1 MCYGYLI
8 TYWQFK
14 ASVEVNWTSCTNFIT
29 PCNRLN
35 QCKSWVLNA
44 FLSWDL
50 HNWHINMHE
59 VNWKWQKEVGK
70 MFMSVQIRHLQGE
83 HLSTASPGWWPHQ
96 TCLETDRAAAVSD
109 AGTHWSF
116 WLVAGFTGVHYLF
129 FLLYIM
135 QSRSICRPMDRL
147 ATALLAGHDTDLRI
161 RTITNDV
168 CRDWGLGGG
177 NERHWLSH
185 FS

>member
-29 PCNRLN
+29 LCNRLN

-70 MFMSVQIRHLQGE
+70 MFMSVQIRQLQGG
-83 HLSTASPGWWPHQ
+83 HLSTASPGWWPHE
-96 TCLETDRAAAVSD
+96 TYLETARGAAGLLCHSQCAVSD

-116 WLVAGFTGVHYLF
+116 WLVAAFTWVRYLL

-135 QSRSICRPMDRL
+135 QSQSICRLMDRL
-147 ATALLAGHDTDLRI
+147 VTGLLAGHDTGLRML
-161 RTITNDV
+161 TITNDV
-168 CRDWGLGGG
+168 CRD
-177 NERHWLSH
+177 
-185 FS
+185 